1 MPKIDRLG
9 KISGLL
15 LTVAVL
21 STIPSSAA
29 SATTIKLDLN
39 GVAPVVHQVD
49 SSGSVT
55 VPEVKVEFDGMSFKG
70 WNTSP
75 TGNGKSYDE
84 GDTINNSTTL
94 YAQWADGTHIG
105 GGTVDPDP
113 GGGEEPGGGEDPDP
127 DPGEDEEYAQLS
139 DLNVITVTVDGKLLS
154 SFNPLTNGTYTV
166 PSGSN
171 IRLNLNNLNLDVWS
185 YTKSQ
190 PSSNTLTFTMTG
202 KTQSD
207 TNLVVTYTFKAE
219 AEEPDPEP
227 DPDPNPN
234 PGGDE
239 GEDPNPDDGNQG
251 EGDNPGQDPNPDSD
265 NDPNHDSN
273 PTPGTI
279 TGDVSGG
286 SNNGGSNN
294 GGTGDTGRQDTAL
307 SPGSPTAGFINLT
320 TLSNIKTAAPLAVI
334 ASGTLAVLAVLL
346 LTNKEAKRV
355 KQAKGN
361 HHCLLTKL
369 SSFITT
375 FTHNKAYLTIASI
388 SALAI
393 LAGSFYLI
401 NTNTNAATDTY
412 SEDWGIYVDD
422 EGVPYE
428 GFFTIMPEEGATD
441 YSTAITTWWK
451 GGQKQYG
458 ETKRYDA
465 WAYFDQNND
474 GIMVRNKQIDHTAKT
489 SLDITDPNNEV
500 DHNATYTFRY
510 GDDGKRFYGHYDK
523 DGISQYY
530 HDSFGIM
537 LKGWVEVNNHSY
549 HFDETT
555 GNEHPFYERG
565 QGGGELQTAY
575 SLAQLAVRVA
585 PTADGYSSPI
595 YVNNQWDKVSNP
607 EAQEYIR
614 IMEEVTG
621 QYDGDGTGNNTALAS
636 CTQAVGHIVRA
647 TVDPDIR
654 MMGPNDMR
662 NYLLNSP
669 RWEHV
674 TDVSYGSSLDS
685 AGLQP
690 GDILADVNDQHTA
703 LYLGNDIVR
712 MAYPN
717 STANT
722 YQAHYTTK
730 QYPALE
736 TSSTAGYTFQVFRYK
751 GKSGTTTH
759 RYINVWRF
767 LGGVGNWDM
776 GKN

>member
-49 SSGSVT
+49 SSGSAT
-55 VPEVKVEFDGMSFKG
+55 VPEVKVEFDNMSFKG

-75 TGNGKSYDE
+75 TGNGKSYNT
-84 GDTINNSTTL
+84 GDTISSDTTL

-127 DPGEDEEYAQLS
+127 DPG
-139 DLNVITVTVDGKLLS
+139 
-154 SFNPLTNGTYTV
+154 
-166 PSGSN
+166 
-171 IRLNLNNLNLDVWS
+171 
-185 YTKSQ
+185 
-190 PSSNTLTFTMTG
+190 
-202 KTQSD
+202 
-207 TNLVVTYTFKAE
+207 
-219 AEEPDPEP
+219 
-227 DPDPNPN
+227 
-234 PGGDE
+234 GDE
-239 GEDPNPDDGNQG
+239 GEDPNPTPDPNPDDGNQD
-251 EGDNPGQDPNPDSD
+251 EDDKPNQDTNPDSD

-286 SNNGGSNN
+286 SNNGSSNN
-294 GGTGDTGRQDTAL
+294 NNSNGTGDTGRQDTAL

-320 TLSNIKTAAPLAVI
+320 TLSNIKTAAPLAAI
-334 ASGTLAVLAVLL
+334 ASGALAVLAVLL
-346 LTNKEAKRV
+346 LTNKEAKKV
-355 KQAKGN
+355 KQVSSKRHNNKA
-361 HHCLLTKL
+361 TKVKA
-369 SSFITT
+369 FFTT
-375 FTHNKAYLTIASI
+375 LTHNKAHLTIASI

-401 NTNTNAATDTY
+401 NTNTNAATDTD

-428 GFFTIMPEEGATD
+428 GFFTVMPEEGATD

-465 WAYFDQNND
+465 WVYFDQNND

-537 LKGWVEVNNHSY
+537 LKGWVEINNHSY

-585 PTADGYSSPI
+585 PTASGYSEPI
-595 YVNNQWDKVSNP
+595 FVNNQWDYVSNP

-614 IMEEVTG
+614 IMETVTKP
-621 QYDGDGTGNNTALAS
+621 YDGDGTGNNTALAS

-654 MMGPNDMR
+654 MLGPDDMR

-674 TDVSYGSSLDS
+674 MDVQAGQPLDGV
-685 AGLQP
+685 GLQP
-690 GDILADVNDQHTA
+690 GDILADVGDNHTA
-703 LYLGNDIVR
+703 LYLGNEIVR
-712 MAYPN
+712 QAYPN
-717 STANT
+717 SDANT
-722 YQAHYTTK
+722 YQAHFATA

-736 TSSTAGYTFQVFRYK
+736 ASPTAGYTFQVFRYK
-751 GKSGTTTH
+751 GKSGTTKH
-759 RYINVWRF
+759 PYINVWRF
-767 LGGVGNWDM
+767 LGGVGDWNL
-776 GKN
+776 GNN